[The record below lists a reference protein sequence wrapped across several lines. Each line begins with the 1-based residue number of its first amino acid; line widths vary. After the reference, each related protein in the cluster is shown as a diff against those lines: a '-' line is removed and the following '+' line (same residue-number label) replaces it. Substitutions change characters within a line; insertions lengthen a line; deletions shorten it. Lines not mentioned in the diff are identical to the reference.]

1 MPDMKKNLSA
11 NLPIITTNKKNR
23 IENRIVRSTTE
34 SIPFLTVQCGIDVT
48 T

>member
-23 IENRIVRSTTE
+23 IENRLLDFGRSTMK
-34 SIPFLTVQCGIDVT
+34 SVPFDSPMWH
-48 T
+48 